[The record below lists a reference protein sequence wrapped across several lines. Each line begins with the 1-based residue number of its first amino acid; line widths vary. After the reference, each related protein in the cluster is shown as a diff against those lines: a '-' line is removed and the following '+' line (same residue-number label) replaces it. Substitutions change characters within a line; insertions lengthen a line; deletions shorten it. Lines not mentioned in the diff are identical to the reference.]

1 MDRNRVRRF
10 VNIFLV
16 LATIGAWLVMCFSA
30 PGTLALNGFG
40 SLKYFTVQSNLLVGF
55 VAIAWLIYT
64 GKDEK
69 DEKAGGR
76 SAKGSDSV
84 IARLELLKYI
94 AAAAVGLT
102 FTTVIG
108 FLGPIYGYP
117 AMFEGANLFLH
128 LIGPIGAMLEI
139 IFLSETSFTRKD
151 NRLVMIPPLIYG
163 LGYLAN
169 NLINGFGEWPDT
181 NDWYFFFH
189 WGYPVGIL
197 IYAILLTVTWL
208 LGFLMRKLQR
218 KRAS

>member
-64 GKDEK
+64 GKGE
-69 DEKAGGR
+69 EASGT
-76 SAKGSDSV
+76 V
-84 IARLELLKYI
+84 IARIELLKYI

-169 NLINGFGEWPDT
+169 NLINDFGEWPDT

-197 IYAILLTVTWL
+197 IYAILLAVTWS

>member
-64 GKDEK
+64 GKGE
-69 DEKAGGR
+69 AASGT
-76 SAKGSDSV
+76 V
-84 IARLELLKYI
+84 IARIELLKYI

-151 NRLVMIPPLIYG
+151 NRLVMISPLIYG

>member
-1 MDRNRVRRF
+1 MDRKRVRCF

-16 LATIGAWLVMCFSA
+16 LTTIGAWLVMCFSA

-55 VAIAWLIYT
+55 VAIAWLICT
-64 GKDEK
+64 GKGA
-69 DEKAGGR
+69 KAGAG

-84 IARLELLKYI
+84 IARIELLKYI
-94 AAAAVGLT
+94 SAAAVGLT

-139 IFLSETSFTRKD
+139 IFLSEASFTRKE
-151 NRLVMIPPLIYG
+151 NRLVMIPSLLYG

-169 NLINGFGEWPDT
+169 NLVNGFGEWPDT

-189 WGYPVGIL
+189 WGYPVGML
-197 IYAILLTVTWL
+197 IYAILVTVTWL
-208 LGFLMRKLQR
+208 LGFMMRNLQR